1 MASSGLGLIG
11 ASGVGLPKSGIKQV
25 HVVAMIDG
33 VCDMKTVRGR
43 MVGVHLH
50 CGDAVD
56 RIQQSMGFLLRN
68 CTTRINRSV
77 QSKFTVK
84 IFYMVLKCAHM

>member
-1 MASSGLGLIG
+1 M
-11 ASGVGLPKSGIKQV
+11 
-25 HVVAMIDG
+25 VVMIDG
-33 VCDMKTVRGR
+33 VCDMTTVRGR

-56 RIQQSMGFLLRN
+56 RSIQQSMGFLLRN

-77 QSKFTVK
+77 QSKFTVN